1 MHSANNDENLHLL
14 QFDVGS
20 GPETRKPL
28 ELALPAFLINFEDY
42 ALSCIIIRYHIAM
55 FTMFSMCDKAYLQN

>member
-42 ALSCIIIRYHIAM
+42 ALSCIYAII
-55 FTMFSMCDKAYLQN
+55 